1 MQNTIQMINA
11 FINSGKQFEL
21 MLYPR
26 KTHAIAGPVTRTD
39 LFNRIRRHFLRG
51 LLASERLD

>member
-11 FINSGKQFEL
+11 FINTGKQFDV

-39 LFNRIRRHFLRG
+39 LFNRIRQHFLRE
-51 LLASERLD
+51 LVLPRD